1 MAPDSHKV
9 DLCFPVKM
17 FKTTEAKHVLAADH
31 GYLLY
36 SALCQNIQEL
46 HNDPVVGVFSI
57 NGNPQKNRTLELHTK
72 SQLVLRL
79 PNSHIGRYLSLAGQN
94 LQVGEYSLQLQGGYL
109 RQLVPVPRLYSR
121 LVIIKGFTEPENFLA
136 ASQRQLTELEIQAQ
150 VGLVYQPQIA
160 AENQGKDTGSR
171 SVFLRRTLKIKDKQV
186 VGFALQVEGLS
197 AEESIRLQEK
207 GLGGRRHF
215 GCGLFMPDQRR

>member
-1 MAPDSHKV
+1 MASDSHKV
-9 DLCFPVKM
+9 DLCFPVKVL
-17 FKTTEAKHVLAADH
+17 KKAEAKNVLAADH

-46 HNDPVVGVFSI
+46 HNEPEIGVFSI
-57 NGNPQKNRTLELHTK
+57 NGNPQKNRTLELHAK

-79 PNSHIGRYLSLAGQN
+79 PNSLIGRYLSLAGQH
-94 LQVGEYSLQLQGGYL
+94 LQLGEFSIQLQGGYL
-109 RQLVPVPRLYSR
+109 RQLLPVPRLYSR
-121 LVIIKGFTEPENFLA
+121 LVIIKGFTEAESFLA
-136 ASQRQLTELEIQAQ
+136 AAQRQLAELEIQAQ
-150 VGLVYQPQIA
+150 AGLVYQPQIV
-160 AENQGKDTGSR
+160 AENQGKQTGSR
-171 SVFLRRTLKIKDKQV
+171 SLFLRRTLKIKDKQV

-215 GCGLFMPDQRR
+215 GCGLFTPDQRR